1 MATRSLIANL
11 RSNGAFYLATLLL
24 TFVVGQFAQ
33 HLWPTETLLK
43 GQPASTV
50 VNFAGFG
57 IALLLWWIYRPRDS
71 WPPVFAVL
79 LVAWAVLWGVVVGL
93 SVVHDD
99 LFNLTAFLVLPI
111 LAMIWLK
118 KPSLPATFIAGD
130 VFASGLVVI
139 ALASQVLIII
149 GVREIS
155 YQGWNRLV
163 SQTQAMEFAYRYFG
177 AILGDWP
184 GPMARWSGPFGN
196 VNYAG
201 PIGAFL
207 LVYGL
212 LRPWKQRVVFVLAG
226 VIIVLTSDSR
236 TSVFSCAVGVAALIA
251 LSPRLGSLR
260 APTWLRIAAPAT
272 VAMAVIWYIAVIDP
286 TLNQRTPVWQVFVSA
301 WKTSPVV
308 GVGGTGLQDLI
319 SGGTLAWWANHGH
332 SMLVD
337 PLARY
342 GVVGVAAV
350 MAVIAASGAVATQ
363 ATRIGFAAS
372 GVLLVTC
379 LADGF
384 SEDLVDWRYIGLQGV
399 PMMFAVMLGG
409 TALSH
414 SHRESGVSPPSGP
427 MADSE

>member
-1 MATRSLIANL
+1 MATRSLLATL

-33 HLWPTETLLK
+33 HLWPTEILFK

-71 WPPVFAVL
+71 WPRVFAAL
-79 LVAWAVLWGVVVGL
+79 LVAWAVLWGVVLGL
-93 SVVHDD
+93 SVLHDD
-99 LFNLTAFLVLPI
+99 LFNLTSFLVLPI

-118 KPSLPATFIAGD
+118 KPSLPATFVAGD
-130 VFASGLVVI
+130 VFACGLVVI
-139 ALASQVLIII
+139 ALASQVLIVI
-149 GVREIS
+149 GMREIDF
-155 YQGWNRLV
+155 QGWNRLAT
-163 SQTQAMEFAYRYFG
+163 QTQVMEFAYTYFG
-177 AILGDWP
+177 AVLGDWP

-226 VIIVLTSDSR
+226 VVIVLTSDSR
-236 TSVFSCAVGVAALIA
+236 TSVLSCGVGIAALIA
-251 LSPRLGSLR
+251 LSAKLGGLR
-260 APTWLRIAAPAT
+260 VPTWLRVAVPAA
-272 VAMAVIWYIAVIDP
+272 VAMAVIGYIAVIDP
-286 TLNQRTPVWQVFVSA
+286 TLNQRTPVWEVFVSA

-308 GVGGTGLQDLI
+308 GVGGSGLQDLI
-319 SGGTLAWWANHGH
+319 SGGTLEWWANHGH
-332 SMLVD
+332 SILVD

-342 GVVGVAAV
+342 GAVGVAAV
-350 MAVIAASGAVATQ
+350 TAVIVVSGVVATQ
-363 ATRIGFAAS
+363 AARIGFAAS
-372 GVLLVTC
+372 AVLLVTC

-384 SEDLVDWRYIGLQGV
+384 SEDLVDWRYLGVQAVPLLLAGL
-399 PMMFAVMLGG
+399 LGAAWL
-409 TALSH
+409 TQAR
-414 SHRESGVSPPSGP
+414 REKT
-427 MADSE
+427 